1 MLNWIDKRKALFLG
15 AFIVLALAAYQLR
28 FSTILGV
35 PSESFSFFQFLG
47 PIGSQLFSVPLGVAS
62 VLVVEVLNFA
72 LSGKVL
78 DGITL
83 LRFFPMAFAAAY
95 FGFKLSENKKE
106 NNLRHKVRHRAI
118 LLVPLACMVLFVLH
132 PEGRQAWFYSLF
144 WLIPPVAA
152 LWFEK
157 SLIARA
163 LGATFTAHAVGAT
176 AFIWAFNIPAATW
189 MTLVPVT
196 AFERGFFALG
206 IAASVVAFSTAL
218 DAAEH
223 KAGWRLP
230 LRYDARYS
238 LLQFARPRY

>member
-1 MLNWIDKRKALFLG
+1 MKFGFFDFDKRKALFLA
-15 AFIVLALAAYQLR
+15 AFTALALLAYQFK

-35 PSESFSFFQFLG
+35 PSQSFSFFQFLG

-62 VLVVEVLNFA
+62 VLLVEIANFA
-72 LSGKVL
+72 LSGKAL
-78 DGITL
+78 DSITL

-95 FGFKLSENKKE
+95 FGFHLKE
-106 NNLRHKVRHRAI
+106 DKSLRHRAI
-118 LLVPLACMVLFVLH
+118 LLVPLACMALFVLH
-132 PEGRQAWFYSLF
+132 PEGRAAWFYSLF
-144 WLIPPVAA
+144 WLIPPAAA

-176 AFIWAFNIPAATW
+176 AFIWAFNIPTATW
-189 MTLVPVT
+189 VTLVPIT
-196 AFERGFFALG
+196 AFERGLFALG

-223 KAGWRLP
+223 KAKMRLP

-238 LLQFARPRY
+238 LLQFTRARS